1 MHLMGPSGQSFNFGD
16 ATGAASVRPWV
27 ATWLCGVAGNPGIRA
42 VAATGKQPVT
52 SSYFG
57 QVGNFLYYNAHAAGD
72 GTADSLD
79 YSQPGGYVA
88 ASRSGWDKN
97 DYFIAV
103 KGGDNGDTAAQLD
116 IGSFVLEAGGQR
128 WGIELGAET
137 EKAPGFEV
145 KPGADRT
152 KRFALYL
159 ENTLGQNTLV
169 LDGNQDM
176 EASAAVLLGASTPE
190 RGFAVVDMTKAYSKH
205 AKDVHR
211 GVMVVRGAKPYIV
224 VQDDLTMKNT
234 GSITWSM
241 HTKAEISAS
250 GTTAKLT
257 LGGKTLVAT
266 IVAPATA
273 TFSAAEPPEAV
284 GETMRDL
291 VKEKV
296 HVLKAA
302 VEGVKGPQSLCIT
315 FALDEAPTHAAA
327 PIAAWGK
334 K

>member
-1 MHLMGPSGQSFNFGD
+1 
-16 ATGAASVRPWV
+16 
-27 ATWLCGVAGNPGIRA
+27 
-42 VAATGKQPVT
+42 
-52 SSYFG
+52 
-57 QVGNFLYYNAHAAGD
+57 
-72 GTADSLD
+72 
-79 YSQPGGYVA
+79 
-88 ASRSGWDKN
+88 
-97 DYFIAV
+97 
-103 KGGDNGDTAAQLD
+103 
-116 IGSFVLEAGGQR
+116 
-128 WGIELGAET
+128 
-137 EKAPGFEV
+137 
-145 KPGADRT
+145 
-152 KRFALYL
+152 
-159 ENTLGQNTLV
+159 
-169 LDGNQDM
+169 
-176 EASAAVLLGASTPE
+176 
-190 RGFAVVDMTKAYSKH
+190 
-205 AKDVHR
+205 
-211 GVMVVRGAKPYIV
+211 MVVRGAKPYIV
-224 VQDDLTMKNT
+224 VQDDLSMKNT

-266 IVAPATA
+266 IVAPASA

-315 FALDEAPTHAAA
+315 FALDEAPAHTAA